1 MLKPIFSLTHKKK
14 KKSKRRFQWFP
25 GVIQEKV
32 KNKWHNTHAK
42 NFAGTNI
49 TGFSHYTF
57 PFPFN
62 TVSTGFMQKAN
73 QGHNHT
79 AVFYIH
85 KKD

>member
-14 KKSKRRFQWFP
+14 KKIVKRRFQWFP

-57 PFPFN
+57 PFN

-73 QGHNHT
+73 QGHKSHSCILYT
-79 AVFYIH
+79 Q
-85 KKD
+85 KD